1 MQLSTLVLLIITL
14 IILGEVS
21 YLLARLP
28 RNTLKTKGRALLVDT
43 SVLMDGR
50 ITAVAKTGFIG
61 DTLVIPRSV
70 VGELQFLADH
80 ADSDKRARAR
90 YGLDVVTELQ
100 AMDEV
105 EVELLQDGSKAR
117 EGVDER
123 LLSLAKQHSA
133 WLLTIDYNLNK
144 VAAVEGIGVLNINEL
159 AQSIRMAH
167 LPGEHLTLALLQKG
181 QDAHQAVGHLPD
193 GTMVVVEQASSQL
206 GRTCEVEIIR
216 NLQTAAGKM
225 IFAKLVKKPAPQP
238 AKARSAEASLGKVVA
253 QEEPATQL
261 PTQPK
266 PTKTSRSRQSLRAR
280 TAQTSVEKA
289 DKKKEQPAPSQP
301 QPATHEKAKPA
312 EQPQLKQPAR
322 RASRARAAT
331 DQKPAQAS
339 RSASRTSQATTQAT
353 SKKRTT
359 RSSSRRRVDHEAA
372 LLDLVKKQT
381 D

>member
-372 LLDLVKKQT
+372 LLDLVQKQT